1 MDLMQTVCFVRG
13 KALVVKNRRMNINL
27 KKGSHLM
34 EIKLDDLKTVVDL
47 LINKAKKRGIMTVEL
62 RDYYWSVPADE
73 RENITENLAPSLVVG
88 SLVDD
93 WEGIVKV
100 INGINPPTI
109 VDFERV
115 GNILISVG
123 ESIYRSKKPL

>member
-1 MDLMQTVCFVRG
+1 MDLMQTVCFARE
-13 KALVVKNRRMNINL
+13 KASVMNINL

-100 INGINPPTI
+100 INGINSPTI

>member
-1 MDLMQTVCFVRG
+1 MDLMQTVCFARE
-13 KALVVKNRRMNINL
+13 KASVMNINL

-73 RENITENLAPSLVVG
+73 RENITENSAPSLVVG